1 MATFNSAIGL
11 QSFAAMIK
19 PQLQQEPAKALAACN
34 IVHAMD
40 ALGLNKA
47 RFKAP
52 LPGKAAL
59 DGFHAELEELDGIVS
74 QMGTPEAHFFA
85 TDLQAREDAIKA
97 LPIDRLGER
106 QGMLVDLLVA
116 IVDHETENGEL
127 TSKAGNTSLES
138 MDWWSTL
145 HTYASS
151 CGFKRLGNGHFSAA
165 YSHPMLLGKI
175 IKVGFKKEDSGAAYV
190 AFCRMHQ
197 GRVGIP
203 VIHDVQRHASCYT
216 VVMDHLEDAWSAVG
230 EYQSSAY
237 NEYYIARNGVSHGQ
251 LSDVKEAH
259 EYTQRELDLAET
271 AKEINKFFKGIAR
284 FDLHPGNVML
294 DKDDNIVITDPVS
307 FSNDQ
312 KATEFQIDP
321 EQLLIEIEQAAK
333 AAMVARCKARKAKRS
348 PEARAALKELVQRRK
363 ARQKENRER
372 SLKHAR
378 VCALAPK
385 WEDMRALLGTKHRAN
400 IWQFNRGEVLDRVG
414 QQAID
419 KHVNALQACLVRGRN
434 TLPMDE
440 RLDKQFLRG

>member
-1 MATFNSAIGL
+1 
-11 QSFAAMIK
+11 
-19 PQLQQEPAKALAACN
+19 
-34 IVHAMD
+34 MD
-40 ALGLNKA
+40 ALAINKA
-47 RFKAP
+47 
-52 LPGKAAL
+52 LVIHGEIQL
-59 DGFHAELEELDGIVS
+59 DGVVS
-74 QMGTPEAHFFA
+74 QMGTPEVHFFA

-106 QGMLVDLLVA
+106 EGMLVDLLVS

-127 TSKAGNTSLES
+127 TAKAGNAALER

-165 YSHPMLLGKI
+165 YSHPMLPGKV
-175 IKVGFKKEDSGAAYV
+175 IKVGFKKEDSGAAYI

-203 VIHDVQRHASCYT
+203 VIHDVQRHAGCYT
-216 VVMDHLEDAWSAVG
+216 VVMDHLQDARSAVD
-230 EYQSSAY
+230 EYPSRAY
-237 NEYYIARNGVSHGQ
+237 TEYYVARHGVEYGE
-251 LSDVKEAH
+251 LSDTKEAH

-284 FDLHPGNVML
+284 FDMHPGNIML
-294 DKDDNIVITDPVS
+294 DKQGNIVITDPVS

-321 EQLLIEIEQAAK
+321 EQLLVEIEQVAK
-333 AAMVARCKARKAKRS
+333 AAMIARCKARKAKRS
-348 PEARAALKELVQRRK
+348 PEAFDNLKAMRK
-363 ARQKENRER
+363 VAKMHKRNRKLR
-372 SLKHAR
+372 DLKMVHDEAIEPNLYHAGKIIGKP
-378 VCALAPK
+378 VF
-385 WEDMRALLGTKHRAN
+385 GNVVRAN
-400 IWQFNRGEVLDRVG
+400 HQMILINAVARR
-414 QQAID
+414 AID
-419 KHVNALQACLVRGRN
+419 KDVNEMQMRIVKGRN